1 MRAARVEGPAVAL
14 AFAVILPQPATKT
27 RVPQPATKARVPHP
41 CRSLTATWVG
51 MYNLTQP
58 ALAVAS
64 AVADASRYPK
74 ASALGLYPVQRE
86 RGFSPWG
93 MLCCPLPQK
102 FASKTAPRPSLIL
115 AFSHLPPRSIPPRP
129 ASRWHDRRHRPTPNR
144 PAGSPTRRS
153 QRRPR
158 QAGLPNRPQ
167 ALNHSRR
174 KEPHRRPPPLR
185 PRLHPGRTRPDLP
198 RRSYLPPVHRRRPR
212 LLRPPSRP
220 RPPPRPQRQASRRP
234 HRTRQGHHP
243 HYRQSGPQG
252 PRLSS
257 PRPHRPE
264 LPPGGRHQR
273 TP

>member
-115 AFSHLPPRSIPPRP
+115 AVSHPPPRSIPPRP
-129 ASRWHDRRHRPTPNR
+129 TPRRHHRRHRPNP
-144 PAGSPTRRS
+144 
-153 QRRPR
+153 
-158 QAGLPNRPQ
+158 
-167 ALNHSRR
+167 
-174 KEPHRRPPPLR
+174 KPPP
-185 PRLHPGRTRPDLP
+185 TI
-198 RRSYLPPVHRRRPR
+198 PP
-212 LLRPPSRP
+212 PPP
-220 RPPPRPQRQASRRP
+220 RPPPPTPRQTAR
-234 HRTRQGHHP
+234 
-243 HYRQSGPQG
+243 
-252 PRLSS
+252 S
-257 PRPHRPE
+257 P
-264 LPPGGRHQR
+264 
-273 TP
+273 TF